1 MKARIK
7 LNQGVSFIAE
17 SGSGHSITTDGSPEL
32 GGKNLGP
39 RPMEL
44 VLMGTGACSAFDV
57 VLILR
62 RGRQDVQ
69 DCVVE
74 LEAERAESD
83 PKVFTHIHLNYTV
96 TGKNLDP
103 DRVARAIQ
111 LSSDKYCSASAM
123 LAKTARITHDFKIVD
138 ADPVAQTQ

>member
-7 LNQGVSFIAE
+7 LNEGVSFVAE
-17 SGSGHSITTDGSPEL
+17 SGSGHAVITDGAPDA
-32 GGKNLGP
+32 GGRNLGP

-62 RGRQDVQ
+62 RGRQDIR

-74 LEAERAESD
+74 LEATRADTD
-83 PKVFTHIHLNYTV
+83 PKVFTHIHMHYIV
-96 TGKNLDP
+96 TGRQLDP
-103 DRVARAIQ
+103 DRVSRAIQ
-111 LSSDKYCSASAM
+111 LSSEKYCSASAM
-123 LAKTARITHDFKIVD
+123 LAKSATLTHDFELVD
-138 ADPVAQTQ
+138 VEA

>member
-7 LNQGVSFIAE
+7 LNQGVSFTAE
-17 SGSGHSITTDGSPEL
+17 SGSGHSIVTDGSPEL
-32 GGKNLGP
+32 GGQNLGP

-62 RGRQDVQ
+62 RGRQEVL

-74 LEAERAESD
+74 IEAERADAD
-83 PKVFTHIHLNYTV
+83 PKVFTHIHLHYIV
-96 TGKNLDP
+96 TGRQLDP

-111 LSSDKYCSASAM
+111 LSSEKYCSASAM
-123 LAKTARITHDFKIVD
+123 LAKTAKITHDFEVVN
-138 ADPVAQTQ
+138 AA

>member
-7 LNQGVSFIAE
+7 LNEGVSFIAE
-17 SGSGHSITTDGSPEL
+17 SGSGHAIVTDGSPDA
-32 GGKNLGP
+32 GGRNLGP

-44 VLMGTGACSAFDV
+44 LLMGTGACSAFDV

-62 RGRQDVQ
+62 RGRQDIV

-83 PKVFTHIHLNYTV
+83 PKVFTHIHMHYVV
-96 TGKNLDP
+96 TGRKLDP

-111 LSSDKYCSASAM
+111 LSSEKYCSASAM
-123 LAKTARITHDFKIVD
+123 LTKTAKLTHDFTIVE
-138 ADPVAQTQ
+138 ASL

>member
-7 LNQGVSFIAE
+7 LNEGVSFTAE
-17 SGSGHSITTDGSPEL
+17 SGSGHLIVTDGAPGV
-32 GGKNLGP
+32 GGRNLGP

-62 RGRQDVQ
+62 RGRQDIV

-83 PKVFTHIHLNYTV
+83 PKVFTHIHLHYVV
-96 TGKNLDP
+96 TGRKLDP

-111 LSSDKYCSASAM
+111 LSSEKYCSASAM
-123 LAKTARITHDFKIVD
+123 LAKTAKLTHDFEIIE
-138 ADPVAQTQ
+138 AA

>member
-1 MKARIK
+1 MKARIR
-7 LNQGVSFIAE
+7 LNEGVSFIAE
-17 SGSGHSITTDGSPEL
+17 SGSGHTITTDGAPDA

-44 VLMGTGACSAFDV
+44 LLMGTGACSAFDV
-57 VLILR
+57 MLILR

-83 PKVFTHIHLNYTV
+83 PKVFTHIHLNYTL
-96 TGKNLDP
+96 TGNGLDS

-111 LSSDKYCSASAM
+111 LSSEKYCSASAM
-123 LAKTARITHDFKIVD
+123 LARTARITHNFTIVD
-138 ADPVAQTQ
+138 MSLGADV